1 MGSDD
6 IFKKR
11 KKNRVKR
18 KHDFKTPHA
27 NSFLIV
33 TEGTKTEPI
42 YFNAIKNL
50 IQQKIGGKIDIRPF
64 IDIQGQGKGCS
75 PKKLID
81 ITDQV
86 VKTSKVLYQNIW
98 IVFDRDEF
106 EDFDDA
112 IKEGIKKVILRGAI
126 NVLNTGFIYTF
137 ITAILLYIVTNGML
151 N

>member
-42 YFNAIKNL
+42 YFNAINNL
-50 IQQKIGGKIDIRPF
+50 IQQKIGGRIDIRPF
-64 IDIQGQGKGCS
+64 IDI
-75 PKKLID
+75 
-81 ITDQV
+81 
-86 VKTSKVLYQNIW
+86 
-98 IVFDRDEF
+98 
-106 EDFDDA
+106 
-112 IKEGIKKVILRGAI
+112 
-126 NVLNTGFIYTF
+126 
-137 ITAILLYIVTNGML
+137 
-151 N
+151 